1 MARSTKPIGAKLVD
15 GLKPEPGRDMFLW
28 DCQIPGFGVRVKPTG
43 TKAYILQYRNKFGR
57 RRRLAIG
64 RAGKGKGGLPPA
76 KAREIAMER
85 LRSSA
90 AP

>member
-43 TKAYILQYRNKFGR
+43 TKAYISSVPQQIR
-57 RRRLAIG
+57 
-64 RAGKGKGGLPPA
+64 PPTPP
-76 KAREIAMER
+76 RHW
-85 LRSSA
+85 
-90 AP
+90 